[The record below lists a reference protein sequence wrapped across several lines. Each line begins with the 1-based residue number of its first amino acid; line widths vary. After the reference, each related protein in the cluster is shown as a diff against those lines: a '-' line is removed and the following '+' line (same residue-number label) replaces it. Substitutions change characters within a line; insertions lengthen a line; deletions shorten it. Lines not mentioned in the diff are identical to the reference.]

1 MLHAKSTE
9 FFVEAQ
15 KLNPRNKKTGSGAKP
30 ILIFPGGMPRSL
42 EYLQKCLHEGQA
54 VIGASS
60 LALDASREKY
70 PAWLSLPFITQPEFD
85 EALKHAISESN
96 IGGIYSP
103 NPVVW
108 DYLNRVLK
116 GLAPGVTL
124 VNDSPANGELS
135 GYRAAR
141 SHADSLL
148 SSPLPLASNVAATP
162 SMSAIELAALFRHA
176 DAIPGMCDHEKFCVL
191 CEVSRRSPAGDIVEI
206 GSWWGK
212 SAFILSRLARCYA
225 IGKLLCVDPWS
236 NAHLVQND
244 EKGMVD
250 KVSAQ
255 MDAEEALAVFEMN
268 LLPYNAN
275 HVNYLR
281 MPSTDGARHYRQH
294 REVTTSAFGTTRY
307 AGQIAILHIDGNH
320 NYAAAK
326 ADIAAWG
333 SLVVAGGWIVVD
345 DYIWPYGDGP
355 QRVGDEFLAEHQ
367 DKIDVAFVMGS
378 ALFLQLSSPLSKD

>member
-1 MLHAKSTE
+1 M
-9 FFVEAQ
+9 Q
-15 KLNPRNKKTGSGAKP
+15 KKLTVTIKILMKNNKKTANGAKP

-70 PAWLSLPFITQPEFD
+70 PAWLSLPFVTQPAFND
-85 EALKHAISESN
+85 ALKQAISKSN

-108 DYLNRVLK
+108 DYLSRALTE
-116 GLAPGVTL
+116 LAPGVAL
-124 VNDSPANGELS
+124 VNDSPVNVELS

-141 SHADSLL
+141 GHADSLL
-148 SSPLPLASNVAATP
+148 SRPLPLASNVAATP
-162 SMSAIELAALFRHA
+162 SMSALELAALFRHA
-176 DAIPGMCDHEKFCVL
+176 DVIPGMCDHEKFCVL
-191 CEVSRRSPAGDIVEI
+191 CEIARRSPAGDIVEI

-212 SAFILSRLARCYA
+212 SAFILARLASCYV
-225 IGKLLCVDPWS
+225 IGNLLCVDPWT
-236 NAHLVQND
+236 NEDLVSKDANV
-244 EKGMVD
+244 MVD
-250 KVSAQ
+250 RAFAQ
-255 MDAEEALAVFEMN
+255 VDAEEALSVFEMN

-281 MPSTDGARHYRQH
+281 MLSTDGAKHYRAH
-294 REVTTSAFGTTRY
+294 RDVTTASFGTTRY
-307 AGQIAILHIDGNH
+307 DGHIAILHIDGNH
-320 NYAAAK
+320 SYAAAK
-326 ADIAAWG
+326 ADISAWG
-333 SLVVAGGWIVVD
+333 GFVVAGGWIIVD

-378 ALFLQLSSPLSKD
+378 ALFLQLSSGLPEI